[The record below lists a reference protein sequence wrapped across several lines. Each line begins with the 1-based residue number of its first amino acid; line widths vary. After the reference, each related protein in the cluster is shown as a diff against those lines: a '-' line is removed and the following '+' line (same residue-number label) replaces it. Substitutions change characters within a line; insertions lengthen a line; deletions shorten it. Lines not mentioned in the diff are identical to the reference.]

1 MSKRKLTRKQA
12 WRISKIQ
19 EERTAR
25 ANKKSAII
33 GAHEEEG
40 SLGPEQAGLVIAH
53 YGTQVEIEGIRHEPD
68 QHDADSQSNPA
79 PCGGQRYQKR
89 CHLRANLGS
98 LVTGDQVIWRDADPM
113 GVVVAVQ
120 ERHSALSRP
129 DPHGDM
135 KTVAANIDN
144 ILVVIAPFPKPHSYL
159 VDRYLVA
166 AEAIDIK
173 PVIVL
178 NKLDLVDDSNQHI
191 IDELLALYRR
201 LGYEVI
207 EASTTLGN
215 GLDTLTGF
223 LKDKT
228 TVFVGQSGVGKSS
241 LINQLLP
248 GQNLR
253 VGALSESTL
262 KGTHTTTTAQ
272 LFHFP
277 LGGQLIDSPGIREFG
292 LWHMDE
298 ATILEGFVELRPF
311 IGHCKFRNCQH
322 RQEPQCAILA
332 AYERGDICERRMSS
346 YITLRDNRD
355 VD

>member
-12 WRISKIQ
+12 WRINKIQ
-19 EERTAR
+19 QERTAR
-25 ANKKSAII
+25 AEKKQAKIDDLENQDDD
-33 GAHEEEG
+33 AAT
-40 SLGPEQAGLVIAH
+40 LGPEQEGLVIAH
-53 YGTQVEIEGIRHEPD
+53 YGTQVEIEPA
-68 QHDADSQSNPA
+68 QTLPTANNDSTQV
-79 PCGGQRYQKR
+79 RR

-98 LVTGDQVIWRDADPM
+98 LVTGDNVIWRNGDPM
-113 GVVVAVQ
+113 GVVVAVKP
-120 ERHSALSRP
+120 RHSALSRP

-144 ILVVIAPFPKPHSYL
+144 ILVVIAPFPRPHSFL
-159 VDRYLVA
+159 IDRYLVA

-173 PVIVL
+173 PVIVF
-178 NKLDLVDDSNQHI
+178 NKIDLVDDSNQAI
-191 IDELLALYRR
+191 IADLVALYRS
-201 LGYEVI
+201 LGYTVL

-215 GLDTLTGF
+215 GLEQLTTF

-241 LINQLLP
+241 LINKLLP
-248 GQNLR
+248 NADLR
-253 VGALSESTL
+253 VGALSEATQ

-298 ATILEGFVELRPF
+298 ATILEGFIELQPA

-322 RQEPQCAILA
+322 RQEPQCAILE
-332 AYERGDICERRMSS
+332 AYERGDISERRMTS
-346 YITLRDNRD
+346 YNSLRDLIEPS
-355 VD
+355 

>member
-1 MSKRKLTRKQA
+1 M
-12 WRISKIQ
+12 
-19 EERTAR
+19 
-25 ANKKSAII
+25 
-33 GAHEEEG
+33 
-40 SLGPEQAGLVIAH
+40 
-53 YGTQVEIEGIRHEPD
+53 
-68 QHDADSQSNPA
+68 
-79 PCGGQRYQKR
+79 
-89 CHLRANLGS
+89 GS
-98 LVTGDQVIWRDADPM
+98 LVTGDQVVWRDADPM
-113 GVVVAVQ
+113 GVVVAVKD
-120 ERHSALSRP
+120 RHSALSRP

-166 AEAIDIK
+166 AEAINIK
-173 PVIVL
+173 PVILL
-178 NKLDLVDDSNQHI
+178 NKLDLVDDKNQHI
-191 IDELLALYRR
+191 IDDLLSLYRG

-253 VGALSESTL
+253 VGALSESTQ

-277 LGGQLIDSPGIREFG
+277 QGGQLIDSPGIREFG

-298 ATILEGFVELRPF
+298 DTILEGFVELKPF

-346 YITLRDNRD
+346 YTMLRDNIE
-355 VD
+355 VH